1 MMPTSPLPV
10 PPYRIPFP
18 PTFPSPTENDWNGKS
33 SLENNQGY
41 ALSKLL
47 AEKAAWA
54 FVERVK
60 PTTWDMVVLNP
71 GLIFGPMLSKHHEEA
86 FSIQFFKQVRFGW

>member
-1 MMPTSPLPV
+1 
-10 PPYRIPFP
+10 
-18 PTFPSPTENDWNGKS
+18 
-33 SLENNQGY
+33 LENNQGY

-71 GLIFGPMLSKHHEEA
+71 GLIFGPLLSRHHEEA
-86 FSIQFFKQVRFGW
+86 FSIQFFKQVGIEVNFGVNKRRV